1 MNILEVNDSTASAI
15 RYRDEILTCLAE
27 NSSAVMRDGGAGAD
41 LRAYL
46 EDAFITVGARYD
58 NPDYESLLKVMRLL
72 AARELKAGKS
82 AKTIAENFHRIAK
95 MITQEPEY

>member
-1 MNILEVNDSTASAI
+1 MALRFRE
-15 RYRDEILTCLAE
+15 EILYCLSE
-27 NSSAVMRDGGAGAD
+27 NSSAFARDDGAGSD
-41 LRAYL
+41 VQAYL

-58 NPDYESLLKVMRLL
+58 APDIESLLKVMRLL

-95 MITQEPEY
+95 LITREPEY